1 MKTIF
6 KMMLITIML
15 FSCSN
20 EQTEEFAIAD
30 AKANLNTTVQSSIPI
45 DGMRLDTIGYKDPA
59 VHNKRKIMFR
69 PTLSEGTAEEI
80 LESMVIVSAHAKA
93 VSFNWDFSN
102 GENDFSD
109 ENRAIFRVVLL
120 NEQGQWLSQ
129 TFTSGWR
136 GMWTAYLCEPN
147 QNYTLW
153 FQYTD
158 SDGDGDGARV
168 EFIMPDG
175 KI

>member
-1 MKTIF
+1 
-6 KMMLITIML
+6 
-15 FSCSN
+15 
-20 EQTEEFAIAD
+20 
-30 AKANLNTTVQSSIPI
+30 
-45 DGMRLDTIGYKDPA
+45 
-59 VHNKRKIMFR
+59 
-69 PTLSEGTAEEI
+69 
-80 LESMVIVSAHAKA
+80 MVIVSAHAKA

-136 GMWTAYLCEPN
+136 GMWTAYLCKPN